1 MRKGY
6 FLTLEGPDGSGK
18 STVAERLL
26 KELNGLGYE
35 VVLTREPGGTE
46 IGEDI
51 REILLSNRNSEM
63 YSRTEALLY
72 AASRAQH
79 VSEKIRPAIEAG
91 KIVISDRFVYSS
103 LAYQG
108 IARGLGVN
116 EVMGINEFAM
126 DKMYPDRVI
135 FFDISPEITLKRK
148 TIGRELD
155 RLEMEGL
162 NFHNLVYNGYKEAIA
177 KYPHNVI
184 EIDADKTEDEVFKNC
199 LKIILEDLR

>member
-63 YSRTEALLY
+63 CSRTEALLY

-108 IARGLGVN
+108 IARGLGVD

-184 EIDADKTEDEVFKNC
+184 EIDADKTEGEVFKNC

>member
-63 YSRTEALLY
+63 CSRTEALLY

>member
-63 YSRTEALLY
+63 CSRTEALLY

-108 IARGLGVN
+108 IARGLGVD

>member
-63 YSRTEALLY
+63 CSRTEALLY

-135 FFDISPEITLKRK
+135 FFDISSEITLKRK

>member
-26 KELNGLGYE
+26 KELSDQGYE

-63 YSRTEALLY
+63 CSRTEALLY

-108 IARGLGVN
+108 IARGLGVD

-184 EIDADKTEDEVFKNC
+184 EIDADKTEGEVFKNC

>member
-26 KELNGLGYE
+26 KELSDQGYE

-63 YSRTEALLY
+63 CSRTEALLY

-108 IARGLGVN
+108 IARGLGVD